1 MDENRDEHVQPQ
13 DEAHRNSPKAAAGDE
28 AGTANAAAGAEAAG
42 GHEACY
48 WNDKKYSDGAT
59 VCDAHT
65 RYKCW
70 NGKWVEIGLC

>member
-1 MDENRDEHVQPQ
+1 MHEDEHVEPQ
-13 DEAHRNSPKAAAGDE
+13 DDSRKNSRKAGSGDE
-28 AGTANAAAGAEAAG
+28 ALASIAAATGP

-65 RYKCW
+65 RHKCW

>member
-1 MDENRDEHVQPQ
+1 MNEDDHVEPQ
-13 DEAHRNSPKAAAGDE
+13 DELRRNSPKAGPEGEAPAGLALD
-28 AGTANAAAGAEAAG
+28 AGP

-59 VCDAHT
+59 VCEAHT
-65 RYKCW
+65 RHKCW

>member
-1 MDENRDEHVQPQ
+1 MDDDEHVEPQ
-13 DEAHRNSPKAAAGDE
+13 DPSRRNSAKAGKVEEADS
-28 AGTANAAAGAEAAG
+28 AGTEA

-59 VCDAHT
+59 ICEAHT
-65 RYKCW
+65 RHKCW